1 MINEALRLVRVLH
14 DYTSKQLASE
24 LGISPSFLS
33 EIENGHKRPSI
44 DLIAKY
50 AEVFRTKPSVL
61 LYFAEELQEE
71 SEAHP
76 KGSRERII
84 LFLRAIE
91 RFTSIHGEDRAVS
104 N

>member
-1 MINEALRLVRVLH
+1 VINEALRLVRVLH
-14 DYTSKQLASE
+14 DYTSKQLAFE

-61 LYFAEELQEE
+61 LYFAEELQA
-71 SEAHP
+71 EAVTPP
-76 KGSRERII
+76 KGSRDRIL
-84 LFLRAIE
+84 LFLHAVE
-91 RFTSIHGEDRAVS
+91 RFATTRR
-104 N
+104 